1 MLDTNI
7 KTLNLEKQ
15 NLVFK
20 KTLQLHNDLSCFII
34 VSSQNQKFAEL
45 LMNNILDHIID
56 KISSTNTYNDFS
68 IALENINSCI
78 SEWNKD
84 EDSLE
89 NQSDIVISLLQKNEF
104 FFSNIGKTS
113 VLLLNGFNEIVELT
127 PKHEQKPLFS
137 YISSGKLKDGEL
149 IISATLRLLD
159 YLSHSDIVESATATA
174 DMKQFNKNI
183 ESILFGEIIPE
194 NIVIHSLEYSI
205 EDELIGLKMNPVLEK
220 LRTLKKHPTYKM
232 CTAQYQ
238 KLAQKIGWN
247 SKRFSNIIF
256 LSGIAIAIFFLYSI
270 LSSVISMSSQSKQ
283 TDTAKQNMVQVKTYL
298 RLASENIW
306 NQDTFNLHIN
316 NAQKILDDIKT
327 QKLFLNDVKKVSDD
341 INILKKQFN
350 KIELFETNQQ
360 NLVHQ
365 LEDQKGVKIIK
376 NKLKTYIIWEKSI
389 SKPGVPQQGSKVYSF
404 DQLDSSEKF
413 IDGVFLWDN
422 LYLLTNTSKIVQFS
436 KSNNFKY
443 MDVIGQKTWEAAK
456 SIAQYGSNLYLL
468 GTKENQ
474 IYKHKLSLW
483 KFTQGSEYLKKE
495 DVSQVGNMLDIA
507 IDGWFY
513 ILKQDL
519 SMVKFFNSPKYRL
532 ESLVINKLPK
542 SYTIEEKYKDTISLQ
557 TRKELK
563 YVYLLL
569 NNKIWIFKPNTSDYR
584 NTISLTYVG
593 QIEWSGETID
603 DYYINYDGEILIMNT
618 SWVYKV
624 NFEVSDDRITLL

>member
-238 KLAQKIGWN
+238 KLAQKIG
-247 SKRFSNIIF
+247 
-256 LSGIAIAIFFLYSI
+256 
-270 LSSVISMSSQSKQ
+270 
-283 TDTAKQNMVQVKTYL
+283 
-298 RLASENIW
+298 
-306 NQDTFNLHIN
+306 
-316 NAQKILDDIKT
+316 
-327 QKLFLNDVKKVSDD
+327 
-341 INILKKQFN
+341 
-350 KIELFETNQQ
+350 
-360 NLVHQ
+360 
-365 LEDQKGVKIIK
+365 
-376 NKLKTYIIWEKSI
+376 
-389 SKPGVPQQGSKVYSF
+389 
-404 DQLDSSEKF
+404 
-413 IDGVFLWDN
+413 
-422 LYLLTNTSKIVQFS
+422 
-436 KSNNFKY
+436 
-443 MDVIGQKTWEAAK
+443 
-456 SIAQYGSNLYLL
+456 
-468 GTKENQ
+468 
-474 IYKHKLSLW
+474 
-483 KFTQGSEYLKKE
+483 
-495 DVSQVGNMLDIA
+495 
-507 IDGWFY
+507 
-513 ILKQDL
+513 
-519 SMVKFFNSPKYRL
+519 
-532 ESLVINKLPK
+532 
-542 SYTIEEKYKDTISLQ
+542 
-557 TRKELK
+557 
-563 YVYLLL
+563 
-569 NNKIWIFKPNTSDYR
+569 
-584 NTISLTYVG
+584 
-593 QIEWSGETID
+593 
-603 DYYINYDGEILIMNT
+603 
-618 SWVYKV
+618 
-624 NFEVSDDRITLL
+624 